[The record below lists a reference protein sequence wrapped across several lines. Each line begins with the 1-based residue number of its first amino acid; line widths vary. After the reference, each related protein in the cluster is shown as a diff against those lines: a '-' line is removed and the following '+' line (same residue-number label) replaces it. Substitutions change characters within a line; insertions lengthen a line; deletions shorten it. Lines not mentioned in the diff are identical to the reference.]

1 MPRISGSSDE
11 IIRIER
17 PCAASFEMIWW
28 IAALVPT
35 STPCVGSS
43 RIRIFGSAASHLE
56 SATFCWL
63 PPDRLRTTCDGP
75 NALMLSCSMKRRVSA
90 RSAPGR
96 RNPSGDRRGSTASDA
111 FVEIDI
117 GWMSP

>member
-1 MPRISGSSDE
+1 MRID
-11 IIRIER
+11 R
-17 PCAASFEMIWW
+17 PCDARFEMIWW

-43 RIRIFGSAASHLE
+43 RIRIFGSAASHLD

-63 PPDRLRTTCDGP
+63 PPDRLRTTWEGP
-75 NALMLSCSMKRRVSA
+75 NALMLSCSMKRRVSE
-90 RSAPGR
+90 RSAAGR
-96 RNPSGDRRGSTASDA
+96 RKPNGDRRGRIASDA
-111 FVEIDI
+111 LVEIDI